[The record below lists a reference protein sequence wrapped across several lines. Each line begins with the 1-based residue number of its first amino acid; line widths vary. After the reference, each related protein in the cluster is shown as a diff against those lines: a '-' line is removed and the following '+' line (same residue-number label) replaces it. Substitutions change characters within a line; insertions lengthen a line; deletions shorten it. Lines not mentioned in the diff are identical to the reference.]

1 MTTLAAP
8 SLSTAVAEEVPAY
21 KAVVSP
27 DGYFE
32 TISAFSQ
39 ADFIAKMEA
48 IGHELTGRF
57 RRPGTRPE
65 LQDQPTFRGLLGP
78 MWDGGP
84 IRYESGR
91 TYVDLGR

>member
-8 SLSTAVAEEVPAY
+8 SSSTHVANEAPAF
-21 KAVVSP
+21 KAVVCP

-32 TISAFSQ
+32 TVTAFSQ
-39 ADFIAKMEA
+39 ADFIAKMAA
-48 IGHELTGRF
+48 IGHELTGRL
-57 RRPGTRPE
+57 RCPVARSE

-84 IRYESGR
+84 IRYECGR
-91 TYVDLGR
+91 SYVELSR